1 MYRVLQFLIETAEAD
16 LHSGCCKLFHKNFF
30 TILTVY
36 IFLLT
41 VLVIYTP
48 VVKLSHAETLEE
60 VLPFSAI
67 LPKGALEMIRANKA
81 NPDFTLIDIRTP
93 EEYLS
98 GHIEGAVNINYHD
111 EEFVDNLDKLDK
123 NKTYLIYCRTGRRT
137 ADTFNVMKKLK
148 FKKVYRIQGEIVRW
162 KAEGLPLINGR

>member
-1 MYRVLQFLIETAEAD
+1 MQIQPLSVGKYFLKIVIVCLLLLSVLI
-16 LHSGCCKLFHKNFF
+16 
-30 TILTVY
+30 VY
-36 IFLLT
+36 KP
-41 VLVIYTP
+41 VI
-48 VVKLSHAETLEE
+48 KLSHAEAFKEA
-60 VLPFSAI
+60 LPFSAI
-67 LPKGALEMIRANKA
+67 LPKDALEVIKANKE
-81 NPDFTLIDIRTP
+81 NPNFTLIDIRTP

-111 EEFVDNLDKLDK
+111 EEFVENLDKLDK

-162 KAEGLPLINGR
+162 KAEGLPIINGR